1 MKLTIKEIEDI
12 TIQYCSQ
19 FTCCDLK
26 KLNSGITIVCDDRRN
41 EELKGYSGKFTI
53 YALIKDNK
61 CIVTYASKY
70 KDFFLR

>member
-19 FTCCDLK
+19 FTCFDLK

-41 EELKGYSGKFTI
+41 RLMSNRVVWSP
-53 YALIKDNK
+53 L
-61 CIVTYASKY
+61 
-70 KDFFLR
+70 

>member
-12 TIQYCSQ
+12 TIQYYSQ
-19 FTCCDLK
+19 FTCFDLK
-26 KLNSGITIVCDDRRN
+26 KLNSGITLVCDDKRN

-53 YALIKDNK
+53 YTLIKDNK

-70 KDFFLR
+70 KDFFS